1 MIELKLV
8 LFTGFLGSG
17 KTSLLLAGAK
27 YLSERGI
34 KSAIIVNE
42 VGEIGIDNLQMKKFG
57 YQVWEL
63 FGGCICCTLAASL
76 EETIASLKD
85 NYEVEIILME
95 PSGAADPGALYDPL
109 KKNGFT
115 KNKLKNLFI
124 LDPTRIEMFEAVL
137 EPYLAAAIPLADE
150 VVINKIDVATETE
163 IEMAEAV
170 IKNYKP
176 ELAGLKINV
185 NEIKMDQLQELL
197 KFK

>member
-1 MIELKLV
+1 
-8 LFTGFLGSG
+8 
-17 KTSLLLAGAK
+17 
-27 YLSERGI
+27 
-34 KSAIIVNE
+34 
-42 VGEIGIDNLQMKKFG
+42 
-57 YQVWEL
+57 
-63 FGGCICCTLAASL
+63 
-76 EETIASLKD
+76 
-85 NYEVEIILME
+85 ME